1 MRSSEGRSS
10 MTVAADVADGRAAA
24 EPGAARA
31 PLVTAAVV
39 VLLLLRLTAL
49 RWAVGWLLGPRA
61 AWPTALLPIRRRTLH
76 WVATATLASTGVLRW
91 TIRHGTHRMV
101 APRGLPAV

>member
-1 MRSSEGRSS
+1 
-10 MTVAADVADGRAAA
+10 MTVAADVADGRAVA

-31 PLVTAAVV
+31 PMVAAAVV

-49 RWAVGWLLGPRA
+49 RWAVRWLLGPRA
-61 AWPTALLPIRRRTLH
+61 SWPTALVPIRRRTLH
-76 WVATATLASTGVLRW
+76 WVATATLARTSALRR
-91 TIRHGTHRMV
+91 TSRHGTHRMV